1 MIRKQSPFTKRQ
13 IRLLEAIQ
21 KKMKEINDP
30 EKSYI
35 SHESYLF
42 KVKQTKQFGKIPKIV
57 FTPHGTQIKA
67 DIIRNA
73 GLVNKSRDR
82 EIEQIRTKIGF
93 TNPRDKEHRI
103 LARLFE
109 AEWNNIMLKAKKS
122 TFTVALINNLF
133 ATGSEQVASPV
144 LLLQGIVMDE
154 YNRDIISDK
163 KVVQQGKRQNKDLSK
178 KNYKDELMKY

>member
-13 IRLLEAIQ
+13 LMFLEAIQ
-21 KKMKEINDP
+21 NKIIEINDP
-30 EKSYI
+30 EKPYI
-35 SHESYLF
+35 SHTSYSF

-67 DIIRNA
+67 DIIRKA
-73 GLVNKSRDR
+73 GLVNEPRNR
-82 EIEQIRTKIGF
+82 EIDQIRTKMGF
-93 TNPRDKEHRI
+93 TNPRGKEHRI

-109 AEWNNIMLKAKKS
+109 AEWNNIMLKAKKA

-133 ATGSEQVASPV
+133 ATGSEHVADPV

-154 YNRDIISDK
+154 YNREIKSDK

-178 KNYKDELMKY
+178 KNIRMN